1 MSLGKHS
8 KRLGFSENGWCEGG
22 LKCRI
27 LKSPNFDSR
36 PKNTT
41 IDVLVL
47 HNISVPEG
55 IFGGKEI
62 ENLFLNQLDVSKEIF
77 KPLLDLKVSS
87 HFLIKRTGSLVQFV
101 SLRDRAW
108 HAGKSSFLGRVGCN
122 DFSVGIEIEGTDF
135 EKFNDAQYDTL
146 GNLIISIKNFL
157 PGLSAITSHS
167 FIAPGRKTDPGP
179 YFDWNRV
186 REAIETAEKNIFL
199 FP

>member
-1 MSLGKHS
+1 MSIGKHS

-22 LKCRI
+22 SKCRI

-41 IDVLVL
+41 IDLLVL

-62 ENLFLNQLDVSKEIF
+62 ENLFLNQLDASKKIF
-77 KPLLDLKVSS
+77 KPLLNLKVSS

-101 SLRDRAW
+101 SLRERAW
-108 HAGKSSFLGRVGCN
+108 HAGQSSFLGRVGCN
-122 DFSVGIEIEGTDF
+122 DFSIGIEIEGTDF